1 MKTENTSIRL
11 KTIMKERHLRQ
22 VDILELT
29 KPYSEKYN
37 VKVSKSDLSQYVSG
51 LVEPGQDKL
60 SLLGMALG
68 VSEAWLM
75 GYDVPIERDILY
87 TDTQSNADMIVAE
100 DKVTY
105 KYQNDSIELKLIT
118 EFKKLN
124 TFGKKEAVNRVTELT
139 YIPQYT
145 DSITNSKQNK
155 KYVPTEDDIR
165 SLVARNGK
173 KLTREEA
180 IEFISDL
187 FTDDDDED
195 NE

>member
-1 MKTENTSIRL
+1 MKTENTSLRL
-11 KTIMKERHLRQ
+11 KKIMKERHLRQ

-75 GYDVPIERDILY
+75 GYDVPIERDIFY
-87 TDTQSNADMIVAE
+87 TDTQSNADMIIAE
-100 DKVTY
+100 EATY
-105 KYQNDSIELKLIT
+105 KCQNDSIELKLIT

-124 TFGKKEAVNRVTELT
+124 IFGKKEAVNRVTELT

-145 DSITNSKQNK
+145 DSISNSKHKN
-155 KYVPTEDDIR
+155 KYVPTEEDIR

-173 KLTREEA
+173 KLTREEV